1 MKKNKH
7 GSIWVLL
14 LVLFVIGSIA
24 IYWGYNKYIQT
35 LYIGFYDGNKIRYL
49 DVPPFAERITP
60 ASLEVLGE
68 CDIRFSTI
76 DEQVLQFFK
85 ATATKYGYF
94 FSRADTKSD
103 SSFEI
108 TVRGDYVIKGTFD
121 KNILQLRWNPVLP
134 PDMQKKARAMR

>member
-14 LVLFVIGSIA
+14 LVLFVIGGIA
-24 IYWGYNKYIQT
+24 IYWGYNKYMQT

-94 FSRADTKSD
+94 FSQIGRASCR
-103 SSFEI
+103 ER
-108 TVRGDYVIKGTFD
+108 V
-121 KNILQLRWNPVLP
+121 
-134 PDMQKKARAMR
+134 